1 MDGVSGW
8 ANPWAWLFWLGCA
21 VIVYTY
27 AGYGLLVYLWLRLRR
42 KPAAPIPPPSPADLP
57 PLTLIV
63 PAYNEGD
70 ILLAKWANCVEL
82 QYPRERLEVV
92 FVTDGSTDGSEHLLR
107 EQVVPAGLRLRVLH
121 QPERRG
127 KLAAVER
134 VMPLVTTPVTVFSD
148 ANALL
153 NRKALVNLVKHYADP
168 APGPGIGPEIGAVA
182 GEKRVHFAAS
192 AGAEGVGEG
201 VYWRY
206 ESLLKRLD
214 AQLYSV
220 VGAAGELFSIRT
232 ALYESPP
239 PDTLIEDFYL
249 SLRIAMQGRRVAY
262 APDAYAVEGHS
273 ASLAEELKRK
283 VRIAAGGL
291 QAVARLRGLLN
302 PLRYGVLSFQYV
314 SHRVL
319 RWTLAPLLLPLVLLA
334 NAVLAAQEAA
344 QQAGQQAG
352 PGGWLYRTL
361 LAAQIGFYAAALC
374 GLLLEQLGRRVK
386 VFYIPLY
393 FCLMNYAVYA
403 GAWRLLRGRQSAV
416 WDKAQRA

>member
-1 MDGVSGW
+1 MNGW
-8 ANPWAWLFWLGCA
+8 SNLWAWLFWLGCA

-27 AGYGLLVYLWLRLRR
+27 AGYGLLVYLWVRWRR
-42 KPAAPIPPPSPADLP
+42 EPVSPAPAPASADLP

-70 ILLAKWANCVEL
+70 VLLAKLANCLEL
-82 QYPRERLEVV
+82 LYPRERLEVM
-92 FVTDGSTDGSEHLLR
+92 FVTDGSTDGSECLLTA
-107 EQVVPAGLRLRVLH
+107 QPVPPDCRLRVLH
-121 QPERRG
+121 QPERQG

-134 VMPLVTTPVTVFSD
+134 VMPLVTTPVAVFSD

-153 NRKALVNLVKHYADP
+153 NPEALVNLVKHYADP
-168 APGPGIGPEIGAVA
+168 AVGPQVGAVA
-182 GEKRVHFAAS
+182 GEKRVQFGAA

-239 PDTLIEDFYL
+239 PDTLIEDFHL
-249 SLRIAMQGRRVAY
+249 SLRIAMAGWRVAY

-319 RWTLAPLLLPLVLLA
+319 RWTLAPLLLPVVFAA
-334 NAVLAAQEAA
+334 NAVLAAQ
-344 QQAGQQAG
+344 AGG
-352 PGGWLYRTL
+352 LYSLL
-361 LAAQIGFYAAALC
+361 LAAQIGFYMAALC
-374 GLLLEQLGRRVK
+374 GWLLEQLGRRIK

-403 GAWRLLRGRQSAV
+403 GGWRLLAGRQSAV
-416 WDKAQRA
+416 WEKAQRA